1 LFVSYLI
8 FNVFHQQLGCRACA
22 QCRMSKK
29 AMELLEDA
37 KKNNMPLDA
46 FIYTATIDG
55 MFIYEKKIHF
65 HPVYV
70 FSRFLKMEKI

>member
-1 LFVSYLI
+1 
-8 FNVFHQQLGCRACA
+8 
-22 QCRMSKK
+22 MSKK

-65 HPVYV
+65 HPLYV